1 MIEKISEFVR
11 IRREG
16 SPFDVANDVIVEVLK
31 NGEWTYYSGYN
42 SLSDD
47 YAFTNAREAA
57 IRAGKVLDITT

>member
-11 IRREG
+11 IRKEG
-16 SPFDVANDVIVEVLK
+16 SPFEVANDVIVEVLK
-31 NGEWTYYSGYN
+31 DGEWTYYSGFN

-57 IRAGKVLDITT
+57 FRAGKVLDISA